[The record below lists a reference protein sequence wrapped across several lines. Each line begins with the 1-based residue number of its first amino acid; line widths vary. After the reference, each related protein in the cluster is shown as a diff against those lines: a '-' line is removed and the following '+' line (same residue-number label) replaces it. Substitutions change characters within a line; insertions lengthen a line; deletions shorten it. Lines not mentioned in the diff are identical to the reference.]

1 MPRKISVVVIPEVL
15 IWLRESSGSSIEEVS
30 KRLRTTSDTILE
42 FETGKKSP
50 TLVQLK
56 ELSKLYK
63 RPLASFFL
71 SKPKEEKPLPND
83 YRFLPGRTD
92 IFDKKTILAIRKSRS
107 LQGISRELSLN
118 IRYETAP
125 KVRKVVLTDNP
136 ELIAA
141 EYRKLFDL
149 NLETQRKI
157 KDAYRLFSYL
167 RDVLEDSNVLVF
179 QFSMPVEDA
188 RGFALAD
195 DIPSIAVINSKDT
208 IEARLFTLM
217 HEFGHI
223 LLGETVI
230 DIPDESLKNRNNVE
244 RWCNAFSSSFLL
256 PEESARALFIRYH
269 DRLTETDILN
279 SLSRKY
285 KVSKATL
292 LIKMLEL
299 NYISNQEFEEVMSRY
314 VREGTGKKTEE
325 KKKMIRVTSDQR
337 CLSEMGN
344 KFVSLVANN
353 FDKEFITYGDAL
365 SYLSIKSKNF
375 FETVKIIFVKTRF
388 INSDVNPFFLCNSF
402 RFLAPVLGSP
412 ILECCVHVHFPLS
425 FYNHMLIFHL
435 HNKVRIIIS
444 QISF

>member
-1 MPRKISVVVIPEVL
+1 MARKISVEVIPEVL
-15 IWLRESSGSSIEEVS
+15 TWLRESSGSSIGEVS

-195 DIPSIAVINSKDT
+195 DLPSIAVINSKDT

-314 VREGTGKKTEE
+314 VREGAGKKTEE

-375 FETVKIIFVKTRF
+375 DR
-388 INSDVNPFFLCNSF
+388 
-402 RFLAPVLGSP
+402 VL
-412 ILECCVHVHFPLS
+412 E
-425 FYNHMLIFHL
+425 
-435 HNKVRIIIS
+435 KARK
-444 QISF
+444 

>member
-30 KRLRTTSDTILE
+30 KRLRTTSDTISE

-56 ELSKLYK
+56 ELSELYK

-71 SKPKEEKPLPND
+71 SKPKEEKPLPKD
-83 YRFLPGRTD
+83 YRFLPGQTD

-107 LQGISRELSLN
+107 LQDISRELSLN

-179 QFSMPVEDA
+179 QFSMPVKDA

-195 DIPSIAVINSKDT
+195 DLPCIVVINSKDT

-256 PEESARALFIRYH
+256 PEESARELFIRYH

-299 NYISNQEFEEVMSRY
+299 DHISNQEFEEVMSRY
-314 VREGTGKKTEE
+314 VREGARKKTEE
-325 KKKMIRVTSDQR
+325 KKKMIGVKSDQR

-365 SYLSIKSKNF
+365 SYLSIRSKNF
-375 FETVKIIFVKTRF
+375 DR
-388 INSDVNPFFLCNSF
+388 
-402 RFLAPVLGSP
+402 VL
-412 ILECCVHVHFPLS
+412 E
-425 FYNHMLIFHL
+425 
-435 HNKVRIIIS
+435 KARK
-444 QISF
+444 

>member
-1 MPRKISVVVIPEVL
+1 MARKISVEVIPEVL
-15 IWLRESSGSSIEEVS
+15 TWLRESSGSSIGEVS

-230 DIPDESLKNRNNVE
+230 DIPDESLADRDSIE
-244 RWCNAFSSSFLL
+244 RWCNKFASSFLL
-256 PEESARALFIRYH
+256 PKEPVIDLFKEYPGK
-269 DRLTETDILN
+269 LTETDTLN

-285 KVSKATL
+285 KVSKAL
-292 LIKMLEL
+292 LLVRMLEL
-299 NYISNQEFEEVMSRY
+299 NYISRPEFENVMSRY
-314 VREGTGKKTEE
+314 APKETKKKTDE
-325 KKKMIRVTSDQR
+325 KKKIIGVTPDQR
-337 CLSEMGN
+337 CLSEVGT
-344 KFVSLVANN
+344 KFISLVANN
-353 FDKEFITYGDAL
+353 FDKDLITYSDAL

-375 FETVKIIFVKTRF
+375 DKV
-388 INSDVNPFFLCNSF
+388 
-402 RFLAPVLGSP
+402 LA
-412 ILECCVHVHFPLS
+412 
-425 FYNHMLIFHL
+425 
-435 HNKVRIIIS
+435 KARK
-444 QISF
+444 

>member
-1 MPRKISVVVIPEVL
+1 MARKISVEVIPEVL
-15 IWLRESSGSSIEEVS
+15 TWLRESSGSSIGEVS

-299 NYISNQEFEEVMSRY
+299 DHISNQEFEEVMSRY
-314 VREGTGKKTEE
+314 VREGAGKKTEE

-375 FETVKIIFVKTRF
+375 DR
-388 INSDVNPFFLCNSF
+388 
-402 RFLAPVLGSP
+402 VL
-412 ILECCVHVHFPLS
+412 E
-425 FYNHMLIFHL
+425 
-435 HNKVRIIIS
+435 KARK
-444 QISF
+444 